1 MIALLLSAAV
11 FAQEPAPAAANP
23 LQAALELSPDGAFV
37 LRFCPPEA
45 WISAE
50 VRVGAE
56 QSFDLGPL
64 PAGEVVTLHGR
75 AEWAAP
81 MLISVSGALGAQR
94 GFTLSLPVDPVILPS
109 QPPDIRAALRPHG
122 KNATLR

>member
-1 MIALLLSAAV
+1 MIALLLSAVAL
-11 FAQEPAPAAANP
+11 AQDPPAADS

-94 GFTLSLPVDPVILPS
+94 GFTLSLPIDPVILPS
-109 QPPDIRAALRPHG
+109 QPPNLREALRPRDG
-122 KNATLR
+122 SAGSR